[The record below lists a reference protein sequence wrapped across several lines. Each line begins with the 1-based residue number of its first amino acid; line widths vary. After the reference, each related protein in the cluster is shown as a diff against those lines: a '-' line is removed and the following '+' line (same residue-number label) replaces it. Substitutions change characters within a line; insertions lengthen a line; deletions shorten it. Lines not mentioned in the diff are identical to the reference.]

1 MREMIWSPWFR
12 IRLPKKASLQ
22 RLPAWGQESLTNR
35 SQEKAVQGRGGHQ
48 QLLPAGAA
56 LLGAAIN
63 QVAFRKSQHC
73 SKFLTCLRTWQ
84 MAWTEKPKCKQNIT
98 PLQPSQTRNWV
109 WSRQNILLETSN
121 WFRPVLIIER
131 EKKKLKFYKKKPLQ
145 IGMLYFFITEMSKQ
159 THFFCCSSTFRWKML
174 WQKIFNQL
182 SLSFLLTLCLPCQSY
197 CLYSS
202 GNY

>member
-1 MREMIWSPWFR
+1 M
-12 IRLPKKASLQ
+12 
-22 RLPAWGQESLTNR
+22 
-35 SQEKAVQGRGGHQ
+35 QGRGGHQ

-84 MAWTEKPKCKQNIT
+84 MVWTEKPKCKQNIT

-131 EKKKLKFYKKKPLQ
+131 GGEKKLKFYKKKPLQ

-159 THFFCCSSTFRWKML
+159 THFFLLQQHFLVKNVVTKNFQPALTEFPTDPLPSLPKLLSLFL
-174 WQKIFNQL
+174 WQ
-182 SLSFLLTLCLPCQSY
+182 LLEATTSY
-197 CLYSS
+197 RLIDS
-202 GNY
+202 GMQYGAIRGRRYPAI